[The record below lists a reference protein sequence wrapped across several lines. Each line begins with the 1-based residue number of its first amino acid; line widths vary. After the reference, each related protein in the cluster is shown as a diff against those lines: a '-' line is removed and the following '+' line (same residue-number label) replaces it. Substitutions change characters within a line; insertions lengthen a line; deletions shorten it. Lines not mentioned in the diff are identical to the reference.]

1 MLWWLGLTRSRN
13 HLKIKCKDETT
24 MVFIMAASTIPEN
37 LKGLWDKF
45 AVAMDEV
52 HSKPF
57 DSRDPDFNFLSWH
70 FSMYARYGEK
80 VSLEEQIDRSG
91 VTWPHRGPGPQL
103 TYLPTCFVRPEHPG

>member
-1 MLWWLGLTRSRN
+1 MLCLLGLTLRRN

-24 MVFIMAASTIPEN
+24 MVFVMAASTIPEH

-52 HSKPF
+52 HSRPF
-57 DSRDPDFNFLSWH
+57 DSQDPYFNFLSWH

-80 VSLEEQIDRSG
+80 VS
-91 VTWPHRGPGPQL
+91 P
-103 TYLPTCFVRPEHPG
+103 